1 MRKRIVSTALCAA
14 MLISLAGC
22 ARVTESKVVEIS
34 DPAAGAAEKVETEKD
49 EDTGEIDDILKK
61 TIKTS
66 EIEDSDKDETVY
78 IIADATGA
86 KKDVIVSEW
95 LKNKD
100 KADVIKDISDLTDI
114 ENVKGDETFTQDGNE
129 ISWQANGNPIYYQG
143 KTDKEIP
150 VELKITYYL
159 DGEEVTPEQIA
170 GKSGSV
176 KIRFEYI
183 NKSKKD
189 DVYTPFIMATG
200 FFFDNTK
207 FSNVSVENGKYVSD
221 GNKSVVIGFGL
232 PGLEESLAVDTKK
245 YQFSIPD
252 YFEVTADTTD
262 FKLDMTLTIA
272 ATGLVGDSIED
283 VDLSTLEDKL
293 NGLLAEY
300 QNGVNAL
307 VEGISSYTA
316 GVNKVADGAS
326 QVAQG
331 AQQLKDGSSQLY
343 AGGITLSNAL
353 ESANIG
359 AGQLKGAFEGES
371 GILAGSG
378 KISEG
383 LNTLNEAVQNIS
395 LPTIPSASEIQF
407 TEEQKKAAEEAI
419 SKAAEAQLDAEGVSI
434 DLSELEAF
442 ASMTDAEKVE
452 AIKKKAEAAAKDDP
466 NVQKIIADENVQG
479 LIANTV
485 DGIIEAKVDEY
496 MASEEGQAQ
505 VAAAA
510 QQYKEKTVASI
521 LGAPEAP
528 SELAQAA
535 IGGLQYQYAQQGVQ
549 LSAEEAYTALLNGVV
564 AKLDSDE
571 SVAETLAMLT
581 PVVRSKVKENIK
593 ANYAETIKTQ
603 VVEGYKLIIGNAFA
617 AGYGNAYL
625 ELGTEMQ
632 DIAGKLEY
640 IIKVYANQGVMF
652 GLDQALTMVRSE
664 MTEFGPKID
673 NLKGGVAQLSDG
685 SKQLDEGLNQL
696 YAGNASLSDGLA
708 KIYASVPTLTSGLG
722 SLSSGAD
729 QLSTG
734 ASQLSSGAT
743 ELDSHSKELVD
754 GSKQL
759 KGATDQIVVKFGD
772 ATDKLDELAEN
783 AKKIITAGK
792 EYNNFAGLS
801 DDMKGNVKFIIKTAE
816 ISAE

>member
-34 DPAAGAAEKVETEKD
+34 DPAAGAAEKVETEKE

-232 PGLEESLAVDTKK
+232 PGLEESLAADTKK

-293 NGLLAEY
+293 NGLLTEY

-442 ASMTDAEKVE
+442 ASMTDAEKAE
-452 AIKKKAEAAAKDDP
+452 AIKKKAEDAAKDDP

-521 LGAPEAP
+521 LGTPEAP

-535 IGGLQYQYAQQGVQ
+535 IGGLQYQYAQQGAQ
-549 LSAEEAYTALLNGVV
+549 LSAEEAYAALLNGVIT
-564 AKLDSDE
+564 KLDSDE

-652 GLDQALTMVRSE
+652 GLDQALTMVKSE

-673 NLKGGVAQLSDG
+673 TLKGGVAQLSDG

-734 ASQLSSGAT
+734 ASQLSSGAA